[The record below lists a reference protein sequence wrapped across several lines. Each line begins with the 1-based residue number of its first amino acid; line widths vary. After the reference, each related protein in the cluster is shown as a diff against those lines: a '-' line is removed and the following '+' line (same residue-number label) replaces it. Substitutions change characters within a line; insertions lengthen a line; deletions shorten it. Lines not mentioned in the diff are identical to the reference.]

1 MTDTTTTD
9 SDSLEELRQRIRA
22 TQEAAE
28 RLHRDAAEARA
39 ADAAGEVP
47 PAGWDTPRARSEK
60 ADEVHALA
68 LLLRSLRDLLPS
80 ELQAQVNALIR
91 ELLILVRAIIDWW
104 VVHLDAGPRPAAVA
118 GDGTAEARV
127 QDIPI
132 G

>member
-1 MTDTTTTD
+1 MTDTTAN
-9 SDSLEELRQRIRA
+9 DSLDELRERIRA

-28 RLHRDAAEARA
+28 RLHREAAEANA
-39 ADAAGEVP
+39 AEAAGEVP
-47 PAGWDTPRARSEK
+47 PAGWATPQDRSEK

-68 LLLRSLRDLLPS
+68 LLLRTIRDLLPS

-104 VVHLDAGPRPAAVA
+104 VLHLEGAPGRDG
-118 GDGTAEARV
+118 GTATAGGPRV